1 MVSGWS
7 GNYGMTPILS
17 LEAIDN
23 IGVSRIQVVLKANNV
38 AVNSTSASLHSTGPL
53 KTGTCPNSYQCGIW
67 RVQMNFSGSDFRG
80 NWQIF
85 ATAWDSS
92 NNQSTEV
99 LLREIPLSN

>member
-1 MVSGWS
+1 MVSGWTF
-7 GNYGMTPILS
+7 NYGITPILS

-23 IGVSRIQVVLKANNV
+23 LGVSRVQVVLKANNV
-38 AVNSTSASLHSTGPL
+38 PVNSTSATLLSTGPL

-67 RVQMNFSGSDFRG
+67 RAQMNFSGSDFRG

-92 NNQSTEV
+92 NNQSAEV
-99 LLREIPLSN
+99 LLREIPIGS